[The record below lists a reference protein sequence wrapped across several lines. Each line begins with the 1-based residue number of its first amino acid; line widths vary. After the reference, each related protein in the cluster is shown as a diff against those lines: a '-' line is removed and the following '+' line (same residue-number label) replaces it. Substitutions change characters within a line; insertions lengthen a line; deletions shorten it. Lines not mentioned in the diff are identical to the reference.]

1 MGRKKKK
8 IDLLDA
14 EEYIAILKRENV
26 GYENEVIKLRKIQ
39 KELLKRI
46 DILEDRVDVLE
57 MELDR
62 R

>member
-26 GYENEVIKLRKIQ
+26 GYENEVIKLRKIH

-46 DILEDRVDVLE
+46 DILEDRVDMLE
-57 MELDR
+57 IKLNR